1 MAQRSRAS
9 QKKRQRELQRQE
21 KARDKVARREQRKIE
36 KSNPGEVE
44 LNEFGEPIEPDEL
57 NDLDQPEMATE
68 PEGVVSTAPPE
79 R

>member
-1 MAQRSRAS
+1 
-9 QKKRQRELQRQE
+9 
-21 KARDKVARREQRKIE
+21 
-36 KSNPGEVE
+36 
-44 LNEFGEPIEPDEL
+44 L

>member
-57 NDLDQPEMATE
+57 NDLDQPDTADES
-68 PEGVVSTAPPE
+68 EGVVSTAPPE